1 MARISTKTLRSLAL
15 IPAIVFSL
23 QKQIAFGATCT
34 SKAAKDIVIVLDVDH
49 IARQPGEECRRLM
62 PAPCPWGE
70 TSARGIP
77 EYDFNI
83 KLAQRIK
90 EELVHTGFNSTYIM
104 VTQVGGAS
112 GLYQRVERAKNMN
125 ADIFLSIHHDGVRD
139 EYLKPWLYKGEEH
152 FFFDDS
158 KGFSLHVSPRNIKYQ
173 ESLSF
178 ARILADELI
187 RSGLHFTSVHEP
199 SNPVGARVP
208 FVDPMRGIY
217 RRDRLVVLSKTEM
230 PAVLLE
236 AGVIVNRD
244 EELVVSTPAYQ
255 GIIATAITEAVT
267 KFCES
272 DQIATYKVVN
282 VPPNDALSVR
292 SGPNADLSI
301 VGTIPSNGRGIR
313 IVDACSEEWCQVEY
327 LSIRGWVNRRFLSS
341 E

>member
-1 MARISTKTLRSLAL
+1 
-15 IPAIVFSL
+15 
-23 QKQIAFGATCT
+23 
-34 SKAAKDIVIVLDVDH
+34 
-49 IARQPGEECRRLM
+49 
-62 PAPCPWGE
+62 
-70 TSARGIP
+70 
-77 EYDFNI
+77 
-83 KLAQRIK
+83 
-90 EELVHTGFNSTYIM
+90 
-104 VTQVGGAS
+104 
-112 GLYQRVERAKNMN
+112 
-125 ADIFLSIHHDGVRD
+125 
-139 EYLKPWLYKGEEH
+139 
-152 FFFDDS
+152 
-158 KGFSLHVSPRNIKYQ
+158 
-173 ESLSF
+173 
-178 ARILADELI
+178 
-187 RSGLHFTSVHEP
+187 
-199 SNPVGARVP
+199 
-208 FVDPMRGIY
+208 
-217 RRDRLVVLSKTEM
+217 M

-272 DQIATYKVVN
+272 DQIATYKEVN